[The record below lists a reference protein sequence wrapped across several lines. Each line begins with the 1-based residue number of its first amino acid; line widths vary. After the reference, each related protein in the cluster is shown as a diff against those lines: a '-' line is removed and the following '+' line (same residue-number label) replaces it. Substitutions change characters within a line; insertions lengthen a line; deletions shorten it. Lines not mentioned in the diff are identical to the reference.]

1 MMRAIITEMS
11 ADMPA
16 IPTLDDA
23 IDACDTLRRFLEGV
37 DATFRR
43 SRVQQEPPA
52 QEPPEPPAEPAESV
66 GKTAPHANDKAS
78 TWPDRVREILREATE
93 PLAAG
98 EIIRQYSERHESEE
112 SRKRLGTA
120 FVPCFGN

>member
-1 MMRAIITEMS
+1 MS
-11 ADMPA
+11 TDMPS

-43 SRVQQEPPA
+43 SRVQEPPA
-52 QEPPEPPAEPAESV
+52 PRPEAAESA
-66 GKTAPHANDKAS
+66 GKTAPHGNGKTA

-93 PLAAG
+93 PLAAN
-98 EIIRQYSERHESEE
+98 EIIRLYNNRHVGRGYPRTRSP
-112 SRKRLGTA
+112 S
-120 FVPCFGN
+120 